1 MMRGKEIKDCWKEI
15 VKIYKETIKQDNPK
29 ITMDTIYQRLD
40 KAKVNETFATIA
52 AIKSTDGR
60 ISPRNR
66 EKLKVIP
73 IDPDNVIWDCSNPVI
88 YAGVDDIHTSHINN
102 LITELEV

>member
-1 MMRGKEIKDCWKEI
+1 MMKGKEIKDYWKEI

-52 AIKSTDGR
+52 AIKSKDGR
-60 ISPRNR
+60 ISPQNR
-66 EKLKVIP
+66 QKLKSIP
-73 IDPDNVIWDCSNPVI
+73 VDPDNLVWSSSNPVI
-88 YAGVDDIHTSHINN
+88 YAGVDDIHTSHIDN
-102 LITELEV
+102 LITELEA

>member
-1 MMRGKEIKDCWKEI
+1 MMKGKEIKDYWKEI

-52 AIKSTDGR
+52 AIKSKDGR
-60 ISPRNR
+60 ISQQNR
-66 EKLKVIP
+66 QKLKSIP
-73 IDPDNVIWDCSNPVI
+73 VDPDNLVWSSSNPVI
-88 YAGVDDIHTSHINN
+88 YAGVDDIHTSHIDN
-102 LITELEV
+102 LITELEA